1 MHDDG
6 VASPVPCFTM
16 TRYPFQ
22 ETSGSDL
29 RWPTDGGDLAM
40 MILLHQACMH
50 DLHIIAMMMP
60 SNSFNP

>member
-50 DLHIIAMMMP
+50 DLHIIA
-60 SNSFNP
+60 